1 MPAQDSVRG
10 DQKPQSVA
18 PRFGDHVE
26 QGREQ
31 GPVRP
36 AQVRAARLLPLQ
48 DGELVAQEQD
58 LGDPPRPLA
67 PG

>member
-1 MPAQDSVRG
+1 MILICDDQEEHGARACPAY
-10 DQKPQSVA
+10 A
-18 PRFGDHVE
+18 E
-26 QGREQ
+26 

-36 AQVRAARLLPLQ
+36 VHVRAARLPSLQ

-58 LGDPPRPLA
+58 FGGLPRLLV